1 MAEIVL
7 TFPRSRPPAISPSF
21 LSRAHLFSLFES
33 QTPGATLVVAPAGYG
48 KTILVSEWAQASARP
63 TIWYTADSGDSF
75 EDFKAHLGSS
85 IGDFIP
91 NLKLTGVNSDN
102 LINTNSINS
111 LVKIVSDYPQ
121 DVNFVIDF
129 GRGVQ
134 EGILPF
140 RQLLIDAVPDNVHL
154 VIVRRASTDASLSR
168 YASLGNLSLITSEDL
183 KFSDS
188 EISAVTTINNVNLKE
203 DRNASELALCN
214 GWPAA
219 VQLMCRNIGKNNSH
233 STFADAVASNVSPL
247 SLLALESYESLSEQN
262 QQRILKLSLVE
273 EFDIEIASLLLGD
286 DFSESYINKLVTD
299 GLFVTASTT
308 SKRSYRFNPL
318 VFEAI
323 SQIPQ
328 LDKNVASNTHEKL
341 MDLYLQRGDAS
352 RALSHSFAS
361 GNQLRFRELF
371 RSSMREMA
379 DLGRGDLLLKWS
391 HFAGDDSPHGEI
403 MRKTIKV
410 VGHMVNADFLRAEAM
425 SAELEFT
432 ASHTPEGAFISDLC
446 AMVRSHVYFARGDF
460 TRTIESL
467 GKATRSLENPNSL
480 HNGDRIALLRLSAA
494 NAFLHDDF
502 VELARCHEEAKKLS
516 EIDSLKSTSYHLNCI
531 SAMVL
536 YSHGEYHQASEMAR
550 ISILQAN
557 LDGYKTI
564 AAPLDAMM
572 VLVRCQLEA
581 SELDQVIVTAHAIME
596 LAQTW
601 EIWPW
606 YFMAQ
611 GTIIRLHITQ
621 GMLSQASEAIT
632 QQRLHVK
639 RLSISNQ
646 LSWLVDMSEL
656 FLKLSLKDLDRINVL
671 LSRMPAIE
679 MVKQIE
685 LSLQFAKNPKKVLQ
699 IITAMPEN
707 TPRERIQKLLTEAS
721 AHSNHENL
729 AFKSLI
735 KALDLGAEYGYHEYF
750 LRQRDLYP
758 LIVKAATQK
767 PTIYLENLAK
777 DMTQRIS
784 SSNST
789 AGEID
794 KKLTNRE
801 LEILKHLNS
810 GNPISAIAKS
820 LHISQNTMKTH
831 LRNTYRKLDADG
843 RHSAVEKAKKL
854 LLM

>member
-1 MAEIVL
+1 
-7 TFPRSRPPAISPSF
+7 
-21 LSRAHLFSLFES
+21 
-33 QTPGATLVVAPAGYG
+33 
-48 KTILVSEWAQASARP
+48 
-63 TIWYTADSGDSF
+63 
-75 EDFKAHLGSS
+75 
-85 IGDFIP
+85 
-91 NLKLTGVNSDN
+91 
-102 LINTNSINS
+102 
-111 LVKIVSDYPQ
+111 
-121 DVNFVIDF
+121 
-129 GRGVQ
+129 
-134 EGILPF
+134 
-140 RQLLIDAVPDNVHL
+140 
-154 VIVRRASTDASLSR
+154 
-168 YASLGNLSLITSEDL
+168 
-183 KFSDS
+183 
-188 EISAVTTINNVNLKE
+188 
-203 DRNASELALCN
+203 
-214 GWPAA
+214 
-219 VQLMCRNIGKNNSH
+219 
-233 STFADAVASNVSPL
+233 
-247 SLLALESYESLSEQN
+247 
-262 QQRILKLSLVE
+262 
-273 EFDIEIASLLLGD
+273 
-286 DFSESYINKLVTD
+286 
-299 GLFVTASTT
+299 
-308 SKRSYRFNPL
+308 
-318 VFEAI
+318 
-323 SQIPQ
+323 
-328 LDKNVASNTHEKL
+328 
-341 MDLYLQRGDAS
+341 
-352 RALSHSFAS
+352 
-361 GNQLRFRELF
+361 
-371 RSSMREMA
+371 
-379 DLGRGDLLLKWS
+379 
-391 HFAGDDSPHGEI
+391 

-467 GKATRSLENPNSL
+467 GKATHSVENPNSL
-480 HNGDRIALLRLSAA
+480 QNGDRIALLRLSAA
-494 NAFLHDDF
+494 NAFLQDDF
-502 VELARCHEEAKKLS
+502 VELARCYEAAKKLS

-536 YSHGEYHQASEMAR
+536 YSHGEYHQASEMSR

-572 VLVRCQLEA
+572 VLARCQLEA

-729 AFKSLI
+729 AFKSLM

-758 LIVKAATQK
+758 LIVKATTQK

-854 LLM
+854 LLI

>member
-1 MAEIVL
+1 ML
-7 TFPRSRPPAISPSF
+7 RLPRSSPPAISPSF
-21 LSRAHLFSLFES
+21 LSRKHLFSLFEL

-48 KTILVSEWAQASARP
+48 KTTLVSEWAQASARP
-63 TIWYTADSGDSF
+63 TIWYTADTGDSF
-75 EDFKAHLGSS
+75 DDFKAHLNSS
-85 IGDFIP
+85 IRNFIP
-91 NLKLTGVNSDN
+91 DLNAPSLSLDN
-102 LINTNSINS
+102 LGKINSINS
-111 LVKIVSDYPQ
+111 LVKIMSDYQ
-121 DVNFVIDF
+121 EEVNFVIDF
-129 GRGVQ
+129 GRGIY

-154 VIVRRASTDASLSR
+154 VIVRRVSTDASLTR
-168 YASLGNLSLITSEDL
+168 YASLGNLSLITSQDL
-183 KFSDS
+183 RFSDS
-188 EISAVTTINNVNLKE
+188 EISAVAAINEVNLKE
-203 DRNASELALCN
+203 NGNASELALCE

-233 STFADAVASNVSPL
+233 SIFADAVASNVSPL

-273 EFDIEIASLLLGD
+273 EFDIEIASLILGD

-308 SKRSYRFNPL
+308 SKRSYRFNPII
-318 VFEAI
+318 FEAI

-328 LDKNVASNTHEKL
+328 LEKNVASNTHEKL

-371 RSSMREMA
+371 RSSLREMA

-410 VGHMVNADFLRAEAM
+410 IGHMVNSDFLKAEAM
-425 SAELEFT
+425 AAELEFIS
-432 ASHTPEGAFISDLC
+432 SHTPESAFIIQLC

-460 TRTIESL
+460 TQTVKFL
-467 GKATRSLENPNSL
+467 GKVASSIENPSSLE
-480 HNGDRIALLRLSAA
+480 NGDRIALLRLSAA
-494 NAFLHDDF
+494 NAFLHDNF
-502 VELARCHEEAKKLS
+502 VELARCFESAKKLS
-516 EIDSLKSTSYHLNCI
+516 EIDPLESTSYHLNCI
-531 SAMVL
+531 NAMVF
-536 YSHGEYHQASEMAR
+536 YSQGQYYQASELAR
-550 ISILQAN
+550 ISILQADIN
-557 LDGYKTI
+557 GYKGI

-572 VLVRCQLEA
+572 VLARCQLEA
-581 SELDQVIVTAHAIME
+581 SELDQVIATAHTIME

-621 GMLSQASEAIT
+621 GMLSKASEAIA
-632 QQRLHVK
+632 QQRLHLK
-639 RLSISNQ
+639 RFSLPNQ
-646 LSWLVDMSEL
+646 LNWLVDMSEL
-656 FLKLSLKDLDRINVL
+656 FLKLILKDHDRINDL
-671 LSRMPAIE
+671 MTRMPTIE

-685 LSLQFAKNPKKVLQ
+685 LSLQFAKNPKKVLG
-699 IITAMPEN
+699 IISEMPEN
-707 TPRERIQKLLTEAS
+707 NARERIQKWLTEAS
-721 AHSNHENL
+721 AHSSHENL
-729 AFKSLI
+729 AFKSLM
-735 KALDLGAEYGYHEYF
+735 KALDLGAECGYHEYF
-750 LRQRDLYP
+750 LRQRNLFP

-777 DMTQRIS
+777 DMTQRIN
-784 SSNST
+784 SSNSA

-831 LRNTYRKLDADG
+831 LRNVYRKLDAYG

-854 LLM
+854 LLI